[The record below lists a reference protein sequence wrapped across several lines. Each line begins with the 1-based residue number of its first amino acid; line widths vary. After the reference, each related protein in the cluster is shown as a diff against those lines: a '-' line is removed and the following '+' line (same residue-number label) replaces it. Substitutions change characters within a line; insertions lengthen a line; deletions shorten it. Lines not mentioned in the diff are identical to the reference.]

1 MRNNQRG
8 SNIMFNVQL
17 VSAEM
22 EDFNFFENVE
32 VNFSNLIENNDDIG
46 PEIKKVYRRAINNR
60 AKFILGCF
68 HLNIFDSL
76 ERITANT
83 DEINDLFWM

>member
-60 AKFILGCF
+60 AKFILGCS
-68 HLNIFDSL
+68 I
-76 ERITANT
+76 
-83 DEINDLFWM
+83 